1 MARIPASTE
10 NAMVGAAFPSTPLVQ
25 AISASNGTTTLTVA
39 NVSDSFRILNG
50 MVVTGTGIS
59 GSPSLVTG
67 VNNST
72 GVITIAGGTQ
82 SGMTAGNYTFTPSLY
97 LALFTTDPT
106 TVGTSGEVTG
116 GSYARQIITFGVPSS
131 GVVTST
137 DAQNFTNMP
146 VEAGGC
152 PYFAIFGTLSGTTA
166 YYGGGT
172 TSGLSGAISAGST
185 VAVAIGGVTWTQS

>member
-1 MARIPASTE
+1 MARLPAVQE
-10 NAMVGAAFPSTPLVQ
+10 NTGVSAMFPSTPLVQ

-39 NVSDSFRILNG
+39 NVSDSFRILIG

-67 VNNST
+67 VNNGT

-82 SGMTAGNYTFTPSLY
+82 SGMTAGNYTFTPSFY
-97 LALFTTDPT
+97 LALFTSDPT

-116 GSYARQIITFGVPSS
+116 GSYARQVITFGVPSS
-131 GVVTST
+131 GVATST

-146 VEAGGC
+146 SEGSGC
-152 PYFAIFGTLSGTTA
+152 PYFGVFGTLTGTTA
-166 YYGGGT
+166 YLGGGA
-172 TSGLSGAISAGST
+172 TSGLSGAISSGST